1 MRSIESQY
9 LNRNQTIMTR
19 FVSTRGGITPVSFDE
34 AVLQGFAADGGL
46 FVPESIPKVTAGQ
59 LQNWAELS
67 FQDLAYELLSLFIDR
82 SIVPASD
89 LKKIINDSF
98 GSFEHPQVVNV
109 TPYGNDGRTYIMEL
123 FHGPT
128 LSFKDVA
135 MGFLVNVMDYFLKRR
150 GDHLNIVLA
159 TTGDTGPAAA
169 WACAG
174 KQSIDCWPLYPRG
187 MISEQQERQM
197 TTLKAANVHP
207 VGVENCPDGGD
218 DLDLVVAK
226 LFADESLQQ
235 QLSLSSVNS
244 INWCRVMVQAV
255 HYFYGYYRVVDQAGD
270 RIAFS
275 VPSGAFGNLFGGY
288 LARSMGLP
296 VEKFICANNVN
307 QALHTAFTQGVFAKK
322 DLIQTLS
329 SAIDIV
335 VPYNFWR
342 FLYYS
347 IGGDSEKLKLLMD
360 EFTAHGIVRLDAQTA
375 AAIQDG
381 FISATISDKE
391 TADTIKSTFEQYN
404 DYLLDPHSAVAVAA
418 SSQLQHTL
426 PADCKIVCLATAHPA
441 KFPEISRKVLGGGDK
456 LPDQGKH
463 QSLEVAGR
471 KCQQLR
477 ICSLASLPS
486 ALVDE
491 ISSEMKKH

>member
-1 MRSIESQY
+1 
-9 LNRNQTIMTR
+9 
-19 FVSTRGGITPVSFDE
+19 
-34 AVLQGFAADGGL
+34 
-46 FVPESIPKVTAGQ
+46 
-59 LQNWAELS
+59 
-67 FQDLAYELLSLFIDR
+67 
-82 SIVPASD
+82 
-89 LKKIINDSF
+89 
-98 GSFEHPQVVNV
+98 
-109 TPYGNDGRTYIMEL
+109 
-123 FHGPT
+123 
-128 LSFKDVA
+128 
-135 MGFLVNVMDYFLKRR
+135 MGFLVNVMDYFLQRR

-197 TTLKAANVHP
+197 TTLKASNVHP

-218 DLDLVVAK
+218 DLDLVVAR

-235 QLSLSSVNS
+235 RLHLSSVNS

-255 HYFYGYYRVVDQAGD
+255 HYFYGYYRVVEQPGD

-296 VEKFICANNVN
+296 VEMFICANNEN
-307 QALHTAFTQGVFAKK
+307 QALHTAFSQGVFAKK
-322 DLIQTLS
+322 DLIRTLS

-342 FLYYS
+342 FLYFS
-347 IGGDSEKLKLLMD
+347 TGSDSKKLKSMMD
-360 EFTAHGIVRLDAQTA
+360 EFSARGFVTLDPQTA
-375 AAIQDG
+375 ACIQDG
-381 FISATISDKE
+381 FRSVSISDEE
-391 TADTIKSTFEQYN
+391 TADTINTTFAQHN
-404 DYLLDPHSAVAVAA
+404 GYLLDPHSAVAVAA
-418 SSQLQHTL
+418 SYQFKHTL

-441 KFPEISRKVLGGGDK
+441 KFPEIIRKVLGTGDQ
-456 LPDQGKH
+456 LPDRGKH
-463 QSLEVAGR
+463 QSLEAAGR

-477 ICSLASLPS
+477 ICSLESLQS

-491 ISSEMKKH
+491 IASEMKKR